1 MGNLKKLLRVS
12 DLSDEDVENLL
23 ILANKYMAQEA
34 SDEVLRGKVI
44 VNLFFE
50 SSTRTLLAFEIAEK
64 ALGAISVTLNVA
76 MSSICKGESISDTMS
91 TMAAMGTDL
100 VVVRSD
106 QSCMVDEI
114 AKRAG
119 DCLVINAG
127 DGNHEHPT
135 QAITDYATIRS
146 LKGGEVRGLK
156 VAICGDVFHSRVA
169 RSNIRLLSRYGAD
182 IRVVTPMRVGHVPDG
197 VSLVTR
203 SLEEG
208 IEGADVIMLL
218 RIQRERM
225 TNGDFMLDKEYSRLY
240 MLDEKRLSL
249 AKDDVIV
256 MHPGPMNRGVE
267 ISDEVA
273 DNHSSV
279 LFQVKVGAAV
289 RKAVL
294 HYMLG

>member
-1 MGNLKKLLRVS
+1 MGSLKKLLRVS
-12 DLSDEDVENLL
+12 DLSDKDVENLL

-76 MSSICKGESISDTMS
+76 MSSICKGESISDTIS

-106 QSCMVDEI
+106 QSCLVDEI
-114 AKRAG
+114 ATRAG

-135 QAITDYATIRS
+135 QAITDYATICS
-146 LKGGEVRGLK
+146 LKGGKVRGLEI
-156 VAICGDVFHSRVA
+156 AICGDVLHSRVA
-169 RSNIRLLSRYGAD
+169 RSNIRLLSRYGAN
-182 IRVVTPMRVGHVPDG
+182 IRVVTPTFVAHVPDG
-197 VSLVTR
+197 VSLVTH